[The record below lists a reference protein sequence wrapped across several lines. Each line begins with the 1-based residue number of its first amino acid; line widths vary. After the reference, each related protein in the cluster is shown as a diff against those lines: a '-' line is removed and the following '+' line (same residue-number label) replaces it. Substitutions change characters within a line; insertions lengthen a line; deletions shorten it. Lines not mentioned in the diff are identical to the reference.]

1 MCNYHVIQILL
12 GTSKTLNVKEQ
23 FFDPVPELIVAFK
36 EKKQT
41 TTAIAQKQ
49 LLKLGLFPS
58 IPHICTII
66 PHEV

>member
-12 GTSKTLNVKEQ
+12 GTSKTSNVKEQ
-23 FFDPVPELIVAFK
+23 FFDPVPAQIVAFK
-36 EKKQT
+36 EKKT

-49 LLKLGLFPS
+49 LIKLGLFPS
-58 IPHICTII
+58 IPRICTII